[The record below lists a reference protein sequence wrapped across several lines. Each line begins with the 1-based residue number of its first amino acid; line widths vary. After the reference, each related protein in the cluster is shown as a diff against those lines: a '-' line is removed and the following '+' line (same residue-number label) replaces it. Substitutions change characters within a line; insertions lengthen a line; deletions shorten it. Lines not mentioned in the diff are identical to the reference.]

1 MNTLLSYLIK
11 KIILKLQ
18 RFHSLEMIFQKRNM
32 FTMFRTKRL
41 ILDSDY
47 DIFLE
52 IFTYVKRCKLN
63 IMWISRHKT
72 LLEIYIREKKY
83 S

>member
-1 MNTLLSYLIK
+1 
-11 KIILKLQ
+11 
-18 RFHSLEMIFQKRNM
+18 MIFQKRNM
-32 FTMFRTKRL
+32 FTIFRTKRL

-63 IMWISRHKT
+63 IMSISRHKT